1 MIAERAKANQ
11 GERTDICQK
20 SDRSSID
27 TKKEVAKLAKC
38 IAELERILGIKHG
51 NNQHTQRSETE
62 FPSTTQAELAE
73 QLKLSEVQVRRY
85 KKLLD
90 LVPELQTA
98 VEEGKISVIIGVA
111 PRKRGRLFRGASN
124 VTAQI
129 IEKCLYLFYTDYNTE

>member
-1 MIAERAKANQ
+1 MGIRDGSAN
-11 GERTDICQK
+11 
-20 SDRSSID
+20 
-27 TKKEVAKLAKC
+27 KK
-38 IAELERILGIKHG
+38 G
-51 NNQHTQRSETE
+51 NNRIGDEHNVPHQTQED
-62 FPSTTQAELAE
+62 LAE
-73 QLKLSEVQVRRY
+73 QLRMSTLQLRRY

-129 IEKCLYLFYTDYNTE
+129 IDNVFICSMRTITRNEKRLQL